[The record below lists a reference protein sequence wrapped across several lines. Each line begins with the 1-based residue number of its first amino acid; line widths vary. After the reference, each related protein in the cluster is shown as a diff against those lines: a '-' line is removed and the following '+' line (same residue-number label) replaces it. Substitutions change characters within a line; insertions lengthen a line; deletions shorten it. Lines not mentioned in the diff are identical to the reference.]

1 MKSIVTAR
9 MFVVSAFVVCLW
21 AGLQAQSHSKS
32 VSIQS
37 DDIKG
42 QPYTIKE
49 LGAVVVHNASG
60 IQVMF
65 VMEPQMRLEAY
76 KEVDL
81 QTDDLILMV
90 NGKKLE
96 SIDDL
101 ENLMEGLAI
110 GDQVQLGVKRDKD
123 MQIVRYLKA
132 DPESLP
138 KMKRM
143 MVTAD
148 EGEDG
153 TVERNMSFQ
162 SAGGE
167 EQVAMLKGIG
177 IIASETEGQVRVA
190 YLMPHAKDVKGLED
204 VKEGD
209 LVISLQGAPLASLDE
224 LDKAWESIAIDA
236 KVTLVCSR
244 DGKELTYT
252 FTKPDASD
260 MQGGAVMITK

>member
-1 MKSIVTAR
+1 MKSSLFTR
-9 MFVVSAFVVCLW
+9 MFIASALVACSW
-21 AGLQAQSHSKS
+21 ARLQAQSHSKS

-42 QPYTIKE
+42 QPYTLNE
-49 LGAVVVHNASG
+49 LGAVVVQNNQG
-60 IQVMF
+60 LLVMF
-65 VMEPQMRLEAY
+65 VMEPDMRPEAY

-81 QTDDLILMV
+81 QAEDVILMA

-101 ENLMEGLAI
+101 ENQLEGLAI
-110 GDQVQLGVKRDKD
+110 GDQVQLGIKRDKD

-143 MVTAD
+143 MVTAE

-153 TVERNMSFQ
+153 KAKREMSFQ

-167 EQVAMLKGIG
+167 ERVSMLQGTG
-177 IIASETEGQVRVA
+177 IIARETDGHVQVA
-190 YLMPHAKDVKGLED
+190 YLMPQGKETKGVSE

-209 LVISLQGAPLASLDE
+209 LVVRIQGKTLASLDD
-224 LDKAWESIAIDA
+224 LDKIWESIATGDE
-236 KVTLVCSR
+236 VTMVCSR
-244 DGKELTYT
+244 DDKEFSCT